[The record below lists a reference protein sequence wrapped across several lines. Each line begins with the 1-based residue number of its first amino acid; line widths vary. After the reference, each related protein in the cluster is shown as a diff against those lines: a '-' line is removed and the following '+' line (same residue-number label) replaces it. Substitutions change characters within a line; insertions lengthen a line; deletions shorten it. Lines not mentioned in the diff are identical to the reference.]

1 MSTESI
7 VELPPPPTD
16 TGDGG
21 QGWKGEPNEKRLEMA
36 KFAIVLVIIVEA
48 IMFAGLISSF
58 LVFKYNS
65 PEWPPKDQPRYPA
78 AATFINTLVLL
89 ASGVTMFQ
97 FRKFWHQGNK
107 PAKTLATLAI
117 LSALLGIAFI
127 SMQGIEWVKL
137 INYGLTLKSSVYGS
151 IFYVLIGFHALHVL
165 IAVVW
170 LSLSTAAAV
179 AQKFPP
185 KLIHLEV
192 CGLFWYFVVFFWPVI
207 YAVVYL

>member
-1 MSTESI
+1 MSTGSV
-7 VELPPPPTD
+7 VELPPPPVD
-16 TGDGG
+16 AGDGG
-21 QGWKGEPNEKRLEMA
+21 EGWKGEPNEKRLEMA
-36 KFAIVLVIIVEA
+36 KFAIILVIIVEA

-65 PEWPPKDQPRYPA
+65 TEWPPKDQPRYPA
-78 AATFINTLVLL
+78 GATLINTLVLL
-89 ASGVTMFQ
+89 ASGATMLQ
-97 FRKFWHQGNK
+97 FRRLWHQGGR
-107 PAKTLATLAI
+107 PVKTLAAFAI

-137 INYGLTLKSSVYGS
+137 IKYGLTLKSSVYGS
-151 IFYVLIGFHALHVL
+151 IFYVIIGFHALHVL

-170 LSLSTAAAV
+170 LSMSTAAAV
-179 AQKFPP
+179 AQKFPA